1 MAIGDNPFMN
11 RLPTSDEIVDLERS
25 KPGTEFASKGYDRMF
40 LNRMQN
46 CGYLDSGDRCTRG
59 LERLRHQY
67 DNDGVVLFLGAGV
80 SKASGIPEWRELID
94 LMLKTLEVGPA
105 AEKGLSLSRLL
116 EEKGIFLCSLN
127 LTWYRTSAR
136 ARMSP
141 TSSSRWKQPVREW

>member
-1 MAIGDNPFMN
+1 MAIGDN
-11 RLPTSDEIVDLERS
+11 LERS

-94 LMLKTLEVGPA
+94 LMLKTLEFGPA

-116 EEKGIFLCSLN
+116 EEKANLSLLSQFDLVSHQCKSSDESDEFVAMEATCSGMVK
-127 LTWYRTSAR
+127 TT
-136 ARMSP
+136 
-141 TSSSRWKQPVREW
+141 